1 MTLFHDRW
9 WVQWRTFPFLAERD
23 VKALFYYSGQH
34 LTVYNKIWHLNFRC
48 FVVNG
53 LLVYYL
59 QHIRYILY
67 SRHPL
72 LLSAGLQ
79 VTKPNFMTKTVNLA
93 DTVYSKPAGDTRN
106 NKRQIK
112 RMKEKNLEE
121 KQTVT
126 PKKRPARGRFIC
138 WFLHCTAA
146 FGDNAVFSL
155 IHELRK
161 KSCTFIYFCIRW
173 GGAYTLTKG
182 LPPGSSLQQ
191 FLLFCTSS
199 LVF

>member
-1 MTLFHDRW
+1 MTDDW
-9 WVQWRTFPFLAERD
+9 SSG
-23 VKALFYYSGQH
+23 ALFLSLQKDMWKLCFITQGNTLPYTTKYD
-34 LTVYNKIWHLNFRC
+34 ILNFRC

-53 LLVYYL
+53 LLVFYL
-59 QHIRYILY
+59 QHIRCVLY
-67 SRHPL
+67 LRHPL

-79 VTKPNFMTKTVNLA
+79 VTKHNAMTKTVNLA
-93 DTVYSKPAGDTRN
+93 DTVYSKPAGDTSN

-126 PKKRPARGRFIC
+126 PKKRPAKGRFIW

-161 KSCTFIYFCIRW
+161 KSCTFI
-173 GGAYTLTKG
+173 
-182 LPPGSSLQQ
+182 
-191 FLLFCTSS
+191 
-199 LVF
+199 